1 MGGSKENS
9 GGGVGPIVITEV
21 ILVGIVVIDTGD
33 CPVVA
38 DVIVTDGS
46 TEVTDD
52 IETGDCP
59 GVVVDITSFDC
70 PGVVVD
76 ITTGDF
82 PGVVVNME
90 TGDCPL
96 VVVVTGPGD
105 FDGEGVV
112 NRGEVERRPVGAASH
127 REKVSEVLGSVAW
140 KQNWSSGFP
149 SFI

>member
-1 MGGSKENS
+1 MGVNKEDA
-9 GGGVGPIVITEV
+9 GGVVGPIVITEV

-52 IETGDCP
+52 IGTG
-59 GVVVDITSFDC
+59 DC

-112 NRGEVERRPVGAASH
+112 NRGEVEGRPVGAASH
-127 REKVSEVLGSVAW
+127 
-140 KQNWSSGFP
+140 
-149 SFI
+149 

>member
-1 MGGSKENS
+1 MGVSKENA
-9 GGGVGPIVITEV
+9 GGVVGPIVITEV

-38 DVIVTDGS
+38 DAIVTDGS

-52 IETGDCP
+52 IGTG
-59 GVVVDITSFDC
+59 DC

-76 ITTGDF
+76 ITTGDCPGVVVDIISGDC

-96 VVVVTGPGD
+96 VVVVAGLGD
-105 FDGEGVV
+105 CDGEGVV
-112 NRGEVERRPVGAASH
+112 NRGEVEGRPVGAA
-127 REKVSEVLGSVAW
+127 
-140 KQNWSSGFP
+140 
-149 SFI
+149 